1 MARYTCAFIL
11 SVNIDNLQALLID
24 VLNDLEL
31 DVQYYTSDYIMAREI
46 PGNASFSE
54 LVTVEVM
61 IDTST
66 AAETESRINLVAK
79 NEEPPLILE
88 NHCRKIFE
96 YVKRAI
102 KESRYWHLIEEI
114 GG

>member
-61 IDTST
+61 IDTFT
-66 AAETESRINLVAK
+66 ATETEIRMTLLAK
-79 NEEPPLILE
+79 NEELPLILE

-96 YVKRAI
+96 YVKQAI
-102 KESRYWHLIEEI
+102 KGSRHWHLIEEI
-114 GG
+114 CG